1 MDIEEAFIE
10 AGSFGKFQI
19 VVTLINYCSNI
30 LFGSQMVI
38 MVVVGATPNKDIP
51 SEANLTTIVT
61 EWNLYD
67 EQWVID
73 LMGSL
78 FFAGYIAGSFIF
90 GQLPDLYG
98 RKRIMIINF
107 TLAAI
112 CCFCSAFCQNWHTF
126 AATRFIGGLFAGGA
140 VAPGFVLMCELIGKD
155 LWARIGMLYQIFFS
169 FGVMLLSLLGYL
181 LQDWRKIIMV
191 SCGMCVLL
199 LPCFIFLIP
208 ESPRWLYSVGR
219 IDEAEKIMI
228 YIAKKNG
235 KDETVIHLSKE
246 VDILHTDA
254 DFKKHSLVDLL
265 KIRKLTIYLVVGC
278 YLWFACSLSYYGL
291 TLDAADLT
299 PNLFVAIVLSGA
311 VEIPGYIL
319 TIVMMDHRWF
329 GRKGTT
335 VLLLLASSLTSICI
349 CFLGDTSS
357 GAKTALGLISK
368 LTIAAGFSILY
379 VYLSE
384 IFPTQLRTIALIVS
398 NVFARIG
405 GIVAPFVPLLSSTAY
420 YLPYVVFGVGT
431 LIAGAAGLALPE
443 TYNRKLV
450 VMSDFVEDKR
460 PLVARSRVID
470 GDDEPINADDKDRL
484 LT

>member
-98 RKRIMIINF
+98 RKRIMII
-107 TLAAI
+107 
-112 CCFCSAFCQNWHTF
+112 
-126 AATRFIGGLFAGGA
+126 R
-140 VAPGFVLMCELIGKD
+140 
-155 LWARIGMLYQIFFS
+155 MLYQIFFS

-219 IDEAEKIMI
+219 IDEAERIMI

-235 KDETVIHLSKE
+235 KDDTVIHLSKE
-246 VDILHTDA
+246 VDISHTDA

-470 GDDEPINADDKDRL
+470 GDDESINADDKDRL